1 MNILLTGGA
10 GYIGSCTANLLID
23 KGHQVTIIDNLSTGS
38 RQLIPKKA
46 KFFEC
51 NIQSKKVNEILIHN
65 NFDLVMHFAAF
76 IQVEES
82 IKLPK
87 KYLQNNFINSV
98 KFLNVCKKNNLKNI
112 IISSTAAVY
121 GVSAKVGKKFS
132 ERASLRPTNP
142 YAHSKLKLEK
152 YVRKYKYF
160 NYIIFRYFNVAGADL
175 FLRSGQISKKSTHLI
190 KKICESLIEEKSIDV
205 YGSDYPTKDGTAIR
219 DYIHVVDLANAHLLA
234 ANYLLKTKKSQILN
248 CGYGYGYS
256 VKEVIDTFNKINFKK
271 IKYIY
276 KSRRK
281 GDVSSLVSNSNKIK
295 KILGWKTNNKSLL
308 KILKTHLLWE
318 KKLNEIK

>member
-87 KYLQNNFINSV
+87 KYLQNNFINSTSDYDLIIDFISRE
-98 KFLNVCKKNNLKNI
+98 KIHIDNVLKNFNFNLYFYVSTMWVDKKNTYNRNSSKN
-112 IISSTAAVY
+112 
-121 GVSAKVGKKFS
+121 F
-132 ERASLRPTNP
+132 NP
-142 YAHSKLKLEK
+142 K
-152 YVRKYKYF
+152 Y
-160 NYIIFRYFNVAGADL
+160 L
-175 FLRSGQISKKSTHLI
+175 PFL
-190 KKICESLIEEKSIDV
+190 
-205 YGSDYPTKDGTAIR
+205 
-219 DYIHVVDLANAHLLA
+219 
-234 ANYLLKTKKSQILN
+234 
-248 CGYGYGYS
+248 
-256 VKEVIDTFNKINFKK
+256 
-271 IKYIY
+271 
-276 KSRRK
+276 
-281 GDVSSLVSNSNKIK
+281 LV
-295 KILGWKTNNKSLL
+295 
-308 KILKTHLLWE
+308 
-318 KKLNEIK
+318 